1 MKDIKSKPKE
11 VKRNT
16 HSLKTNGGYKSKKT
30 AMPMSAADSLK
41 RQYVKTKAELKKQTE
56 EQNERPENYAV
67 EDVEDRAERAAY
79 AAADVAQQSV
89 KYAVGRIRER
99 KVQKIDIPEI
109 PVSGNTTQEP
119 AHKQL
124 EAPKA
129 ESNANKPKDKQ
140 LMPDRQKIKARNDA
154 TVKAKERTAL
164 IKTKEAVLS
173 ENAQKNVVEQPKI
186 KTREAVETQ
195 HVWTGNAK
203 NEPSRATLVQE
214 RLNPKTRQTARGV
227 KDIAASEKV
236 PHASEAVPK
245 IKSRSEYLKGRSASS
260 NKVYRLKQKKVY
272 HSKDNLIKPKTIQ
285 TVRAKQEK
293 RLNSVNDKSKA
304 AKEYAKTKLK
314 HKRCV

>member
-1 MKDIKSKPKE
+1 M
-11 VKRNT
+11 
-16 HSLKTNGGYKSKKT
+16 KTNGGYKSKKT

-154 TVKAKERTAL
+154 TVKAKERTAPVSYTHL
-164 IKTKEAVLS
+164 DVYKRQRLLS
-173 ENAQKNVVEQPKI
+173 EDIHFNNLETMKFIEFGQEESEHEDNSE
-186 KTREAVETQ
+186 KTRK
-195 HVWTGNAK
+195 GPFGRK
-203 NEPSRATLVQE
+203 R
-214 RLNPKTRQTARGV
+214 K
-227 KDIAASEKV
+227 KD
-236 PHASEAVPK
+236 
-245 IKSRSEYLKGRSASS
+245 
-260 NKVYRLKQKKVY
+260 
-272 HSKDNLIKPKTIQ
+272 
-285 TVRAKQEK
+285 
-293 RLNSVNDKSKA
+293 
-304 AKEYAKTKLK
+304 
-314 HKRCV
+314 